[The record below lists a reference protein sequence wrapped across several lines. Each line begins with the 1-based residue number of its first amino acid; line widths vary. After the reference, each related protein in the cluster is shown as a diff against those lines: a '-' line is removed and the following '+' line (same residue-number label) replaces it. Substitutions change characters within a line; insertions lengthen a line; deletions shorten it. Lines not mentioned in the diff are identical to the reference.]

1 MNKDVLLPFEVGQVA
16 ESRSFQSGYRGA
28 WFRCK
33 IKEIG
38 WRQGHIGHAL
48 EFVDFP
54 DEKINWTRL
63 YQVPPTNGR
72 KSKVIK
78 RQLMVRPRYPPIIY
92 HESEIPNVKTDS
104 EVAVIVDGAWKVGD
118 LIDWWTTDCYW
129 CGRVTQILGNDK
141 VQIYLLPP
149 PLGEGLSYEVFCK
162 DLRPSLD
169 WSPECGWTVPTPMAR
184 LIQDD
189 ENFHPCARLIQL
201 VNQEKSLPALDE
213 AKLSVPRDVL
223 KQPLSI
229 PVSKEAMHMPET
241 NTETEGHAGED
252 LYYREDSSK
261 KMRTGGSISINS
273 MCSDTLEAAIM
284 DLEELANR
292 VKWLRSILEFGI
304 PLSNAVRPPWKF
316 VEHRAS
322 SAPK

>member
-1 MNKDVLLPFEVGQVA
+1 MNKDVLLPFKVGQLA
-16 ESRSFQSGYRGA
+16 ESRSFQIGYRGA

-33 IKEIG
+33 IKEID
-38 WRQGHIGHAL
+38 RRHGHIGHVL

-54 DEKINWTRL
+54 DEKIKWTRL
-63 YQVPPTNGR
+63 YQYPPTNVR
-72 KSKVIK
+72 KSKGIN
-78 RQLMVRPRYPPIIY
+78 RQLMVRPQYPPIIY
-92 HESEIPNVKTDS
+92 RESEIPNVKTDS
-104 EVAVIVDGAWKVGD
+104 EVAVVIDGAWKVGD
-118 LIDWWTTDCYW
+118 LIDWWTSDSYW
-129 CGRVTQILGNDK
+129 CGRVTKILGNDK
-141 VQIYLLPP
+141 VKIYLLPR

-169 WSPECGWTVPTPMAR
+169 WSPECGWTVPIP
-184 LIQDD
+184 LDG
-189 ENFHPCARLIQL
+189 ENFRPFARLIQL

-213 AKLSVPRDVL
+213 AKLSVPRGVL

-229 PVSKEAMHMPET
+229 TVSKEAMHMPET
-241 NTETEGHAGED
+241 NLETEGHAGEG
-252 LYYREDSSK
+252 LYYREESSK
-261 KMRTGGSISINS
+261 KMRTGGSISLNS

-292 VKWLRSILEFGI
+292 VKWLRSMLEFGI

-316 VEHRAS
+316 VEHHAS